1 MNHHMGVVAVL
12 LPQQILHFGGLV
24 VGFPQGDVTIH
35 QDMHL
40 DGIMIAYPSGA

>member
-1 MNHHMGVVAVL
+1 MRLVTIL
-12 LPQQILHFGGLV
+12 FPQEFLHFGCLV

-40 DGIMIAYPSGA
+40 YGIMIAYPSGA